1 MVTALCSGVM
11 SPKHRSLSLTPDLIR
26 ARFPEPGPDDRS
38 ATRLMPEEEIA
49 ARLDAFLT
57 EHGPGDLWLFAYGS
71 LIWKPDVEF
80 AERRKAKLVGW
91 HRRFCI
97 WQRRWRGTS
106 ANPGLMLAV
115 DRGGSCRGVVYRI
128 VPPVKEKIA
137 EVWRREMIGYA
148 YHPRRLPVE
157 TEAGT
162 VTALTFVVN
171 RHSGRYAGRL
181 SDEEIADKIATAC
194 GHIGPCA
201 SYLLDTL
208 AHLEELGIHDRHLW
222 RLQKLVAERLAH

>member
-1 MVTALCSGVM
+1 M
-11 SPKHRSLSLTPDLIR
+11 SPKPRVLSLTAELIR
-26 ARFPEPGPDDRS
+26 ARFPEPGQDDRS
-38 ATRLMPEEEIA
+38 ATRLMPEEEIW

-71 LIWKPDVEF
+71 LIWKPDLEF
-80 AERRKAKLVGW
+80 AERRGAKLAGW

-106 ANPGLMLAV
+106 ANPGLMLAL

-128 VPPVKEKIA
+128 AAPVREKVA

-148 YHPRRLPVE
+148 YHPRFLPLV
-157 TEAGT
+157 TEDGR
-162 VTALTFVVN
+162 VTALTFIVN
-171 RHSGRYAGRL
+171 RDSGRYAGKL
-181 SDEEIADKIATAC
+181 SDEEIAEKIAAAC

-201 SYLLDTL
+201 SYLLDTVR
-208 AHLEELGIHDRHLW
+208 HLEELGIHDRHLW
-222 RLQKLVAERLAH
+222 RLQELVAERLAR

>member
-1 MVTALCSGVM
+1 M
-11 SPKHRSLSLTPDLIR
+11 SPKPRALSLTPTLIR

-38 ATRLMPEEEIA
+38 ATPLMPEEEIA
-49 ARLDAFLT
+49 AKLDAFLA

-80 AERRKAKLVGW
+80 AERRSARLAGW
-91 HRRFCI
+91 HRRFCL

-106 ANPGLMLAV
+106 AHPGLMLAL
-115 DRGGSCRGVVYRI
+115 DRGGSCRGVAYRI
-128 VPPVKEKIA
+128 TAPLKERVA

-157 TEAGT
+157 TEDGA
-162 VTALTFVVN
+162 VAALAFVIN
-171 RHSGRYAGRL
+171 RDGGRYAGRL
-181 SDEEIADKIATAC
+181 SDEEIADKIAAAC

-201 SYLLDTL
+201 SYLLDTV
-208 AHLEELGIHDRHLW
+208 AHLEELAIHDRHLW
-222 RLQKLVAERLAH
+222 RLQELVAERLSR

>member
-1 MVTALCSGVM
+1 
-11 SPKHRSLSLTPDLIR
+11 
-26 ARFPEPGPDDRS
+26 
-38 ATRLMPEEEIA
+38 
-49 ARLDAFLT
+49 
-57 EHGPGDLWLFAYGS
+57 
-71 LIWKPDVEF
+71 
-80 AERRKAKLVGW
+80 
-91 HRRFCI
+91 
-97 WQRRWRGTS
+97 
-106 ANPGLMLAV
+106 
-115 DRGGSCRGVVYRI
+115 
-128 VPPVKEKIA
+128 
-137 EVWRREMIGYA
+137 
-148 YHPRRLPVE
+148 
-157 TEAGT
+157 

>member
-1 MVTALCSGVM
+1 
-11 SPKHRSLSLTPDLIR
+11 
-26 ARFPEPGPDDRS
+26 
-38 ATRLMPEEEIA
+38 MPEEEIA

-106 ANPGLMLAV
+106 ANPGLMLAL

-148 YHPRRLPVE
+148 YHPRLLPVE

-222 RLQKLVAERLAH
+222 RLQKLVAERLVH

>member
-1 MVTALCSGVM
+1 
-11 SPKHRSLSLTPDLIR
+11 
-26 ARFPEPGPDDRS
+26 
-38 ATRLMPEEEIA
+38 MPEEEIA
-49 ARLDAFLT
+49 ARLDALLT

-106 ANPGLMLAV
+106 ANPGLMLAL

-148 YHPRRLPVE
+148 YHPRLLPAE

-162 VTALTFVVN
+162 VTALAFVVN